1 MDGAKLAVGLGLIGA
16 IGVGGF
22 VLLRPKAKT
31 QVKTGGSSGGVNN
44 SLPPVTAV
52 VATGYA
58 PVVFKDY
65 DGSKIGLHLN
75 LLDGYR
81 YQGTVFFP

>member
-22 VLLRPKAKT
+22 VLLRPKAKVIT
-31 QVKTGGSSGGVNN
+31 KTSNPGTGVDNN
-44 SLPPVTAV
+44 LPPVTAD

-58 PVVFKDY
+58 PVVYREY

-81 YQGTVFFP
+81 YQGTVFFA